1 MTVPLYVPTFNNPTY
16 TRNFLNQVDGLNFS
30 RIIILD
36 NKSTYQP
43 MIDLLAQ
50 IDSKYEVIRLEENYG
65 PHYILRNPDYYKT
78 LPDIFSLSDPDV
90 EFPKNISENFQEEM
104 INVGIKYR
112 FGKVGFAIEV
122 PSENEF
128 LELVVNL
135 DGKLR
140 NMHEWEQQFWQNQ
153 IDKTST
159 GDPIFQTTLDTQFAI
174 YNKEFFSPEE
184 RYKALR
190 IGGKF
195 TSKHLGFYKESIVP
209 KEESDFY
216 RSVSKFAYYI
226 GNFDE
231 NGTPYTKLPV
241 HSYYQ
246 LIERL
251 EGAERELKRVT
262 FERDKFLLELKNLY
276 NSNSWK
282 ILSVLQ
288 KFKKMLKVK

>member
-90 EFPKNISENFQEEM
+90 EFPKNISGNFQEEM
-104 INVGIKYR
+104 INIGIKYR

-122 PSENEF
+122 PSESEF

-282 ILSVLQ
+282 ILSMLQ